1 MLAAGLDGIKNN
13 LTPPPAVNKNIFAMT
28 CDQMDELGISSL
40 PGSLYDALQEFKA
53 DPLVKKTLGDHIFN
67 VYYEFKTREWDSY
80 RTAVHPW
87 EIDQYLTRY

>member
-1 MLAAGLDGIKNN
+1 
-13 LTPPPAVNKNIFAMT
+13 
-28 CDQMDELGISSL
+28 MDELGISSL

-53 DPLVKKTLGDHIFN
+53 DPLVKETLGEHIFN

-87 EIDQYLTRY
+87 EIDQYPHKILSLKGV